1 MDASGSGCLLFM
13 GLHRAV
19 FTWYRG
25 RVEYFPTSLIT
36 EKALARDQ
44 VCPVDVTTD
53 VHNLARGKIA
63 MQPRRREHQKF
74 CAPSHAAH
82 VINSTARWILDY
94 SHTNFNA
101 RWSVWSISVT
111 LILRQTDILAWVS
124 ALISFIGISFRR
136 YQNCM
141 YYFVPTSEVKEAG
154 NSRRLWNFMSKRA
167 FVSWCIYKQYFIH
180 TTYI

>member
-25 RVEYFPTSLIT
+25 RVEYFPTPLIT

-74 CAPSHAAH
+74 CARSHAAH
-82 VINSTARWILDY
+82 LINSTAPQMNSRLLRY
-94 SHTNFNA
+94 EFQ
-101 RWSVWSISVT
+101 RT
-111 LILRQTDILAWVS
+111 LIC
-124 ALISFIGISFRR
+124 LIYQRNIDFTANGYISLGFSF
-136 YQNCM
+136 N
-141 YYFVPTSEVKEAG
+141 
-154 NSRRLWNFMSKRA
+154 
-167 FVSWCIYKQYFIH
+167 
-180 TTYI
+180 